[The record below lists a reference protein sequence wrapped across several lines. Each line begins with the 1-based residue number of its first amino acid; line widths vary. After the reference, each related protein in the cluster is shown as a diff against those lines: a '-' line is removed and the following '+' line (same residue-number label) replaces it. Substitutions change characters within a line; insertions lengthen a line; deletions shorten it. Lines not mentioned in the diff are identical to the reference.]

1 MKIPSS
7 SKWNIYEKI
16 EGYFSVNAH
25 LQIFKVNEVY
35 PTLCN
40 RSNLRTCS
48 ALLGSAQRGFTH
60 IWFAK
65 ISLELYHILY
75 YYHKSLIN
83 HEYKFWQLYRL
94 LRCLEQQCPEW
105 SFGGC
110 YRLFIG
116 VGHKAINHIVA
127 VYIHFKGAKSTHVL
141 EIPIESK
148 IEIPIETLKN
158 SWTLGLK
165 VKLSKIWPKWV
176 QT

>member
-1 MKIPSS
+1 MLKISTRLD
-7 SKWNIYEKI
+7 WEKQLTKLLFI
-16 EGYFSVNAH
+16 HVCSVNGH
-25 LQIFKVNEVY
+25 LQIFEVNEVY
-35 PTLCN
+35 PTFCSS
-40 RSNLRTCS
+40 SNLRTCS

-60 IWFAK
+60 IWFAQ

-127 VYIHFKGAKSTHVL
+127 VYIHFKGAKSSHVL

-148 IEIPIETLKN
+148 IEIPNETLKK
-158 SWTLGLK
+158 S
-165 VKLSKIWPKWV
+165 
-176 QT
+176 